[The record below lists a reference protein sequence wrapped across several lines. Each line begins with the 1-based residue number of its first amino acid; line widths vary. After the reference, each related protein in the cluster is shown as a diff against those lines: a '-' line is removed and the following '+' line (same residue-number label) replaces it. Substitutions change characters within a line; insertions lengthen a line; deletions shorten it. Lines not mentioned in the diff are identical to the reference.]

1 MRILCRA
8 ARALGWAL
16 AALALAAFAWD
27 LWGGFQAGAFMFR
40 PAGELWYGLHPPS
53 LNVAQAAVQRHVSA
67 ELWDRALFPMLTAP
81 TWILLGVPGALL
93 LRVRRR

>member
-1 MRILCRA
+1 MRVLCRA
-8 ARALGWAL
+8 ARVLGWAL

-27 LWGGFQAGAFMFR
+27 LWTGVQQGAFMFR
-40 PAGELWYGLHPPS
+40 PAGELWFSLHPPS

-81 TWILLGVPGALL
+81 AWILLGVPAALL
-93 LRVRRR
+93 LRIRRR

>member
-1 MRILCRA
+1 MRILCRVG
-8 ARALGWAL
+8 RALGWAL

-27 LWGGFQAGAFMFR
+27 LWTGAQQGAFMFT
-40 PAGELWYGLHPPS
+40 PAGELWFSLHAPS

-67 ELWDRALFPMLTAP
+67 ELWDRALFPLLTAP
-81 TWILLGVPGALL
+81 AWLLLGVPAFVL

>member
-1 MRILCRA
+1 MRALSRA

-16 AALALAAFAWD
+16 AVLALAAFAWD

-40 PAGELWYGLHPPS
+40 PTGELWYGLHPPS
-53 LNVAQAAVQRHVSA
+53 LNATQAAVQRHVSPA
-67 ELWDRALFPMLTAP
+67 LWDRALFPMLTAP
-81 TWILLGVPGALL
+81 AWILLAVPAALL